1 MQASVLTGK
10 AKPDRL
16 DDVIRFYEKS
26 VLPAMKEQTGCKGAL
41 LLCNHDTRQFM
52 VISLWE
58 SLAGLLAAEASAY
71 LQTQLREMRVL
82 LERPLATERYVV
94 NASET
99 NIFLS
104 SS

>member
-1 MQASVLTGK
+1 MYASVLTGR

-16 DDVIRFYEKS
+16 DDVIGFYEKS

-41 LLCNHDTRQFM
+41 LLCNHSTRQFM

-71 LQTQLREMRVL
+71 LQAQLREMRVL
-82 LERPLATERYVV
+82 LERPLANEHYLV
-94 NASET
+94 S
-99 NIFLS
+99 IQD
-104 SS
+104 